1 MSAEEA
7 LQRAEELLAKLEET
21 RADLERMS
29 ESEDVDGAIEA
40 LTRLS
45 ALAKEVEAE
54 LQKARREADAAP

>member
-1 MSAEEA
+1 VAAEES
-7 LQRAEELLAKLEET
+7 LQRAEELLAKLEEA
-21 RADLERMS
+21 RADLERLS

-54 LQKARREADAAP
+54 LQRARREAEAAP

>member
-45 ALAKEVEAE
+45 ELAKEVEAE
-54 LQKARREADAAP
+54 LQ

>member
-45 ALAKEVEAE
+45 QLAKEVEAE